1 MAITRFAGN
10 AFEPGALTLSLGV
23 GREQRRSVMRDR
35 RNQSTRARRLLA
47 MLAIGAAVALTPVVA
62 GSAAGAASDTA
73 LAHLKITADNVS
85 IKAKGK
91 TTFVPAKDGMAL
103 KQGDTIKTDASG
115 LAEIDYTDGSLTRLA
130 NSTVF
135 TLSVLTNEK
144 GGRQTQGTLSVGET
158 WNRAAKVSETGS
170 FEVKAGGTTA
180 AVEGT
185 AFVAKCVPND
195 ETPDP
200 QDVTCTFTAV
210 VDNIH
215 VDSDAWDVTS
225 VTDTP

>member
-1 MAITRFAGN
+1 MRNHSKRGTRTLALLVVGVLAAGALAITA
-10 AFEPGALTLSLGV
+10 T
-23 GREQRRSVMRDR
+23 
-35 RNQSTRARRLLA
+35 
-47 MLAIGAAVALTPVVA
+47 
-62 GSAAGAASDTA
+62 AAGAADS
-73 LAHLKITADNVS
+73 LASLKITADNVQ
-85 IKAKGK
+85 IKQKGK
-91 TTFVPAKDGMAL
+91 STFVDAKEGQAL

-135 TLSVLTNEK
+135 TISKLTDEK

-185 AFVAKCVPND
+185 AFVAKCVAKTDGSPAD
-195 ETPDP
+195 
-200 QDVTCTFTAV
+200 CTFTAV
-210 VDNIH
+210 VDDIK
-215 VDSDAWDVTS
+215 VDSDLWDVTS
-225 VTDTP
+225 VTDAS